1 MTQDELQNLSRK
13 AAKLLSDD
21 LLQKFGLYKGM
32 VDNGNSTALPIWL
45 HESTEACAEIM
56 VRVLWPK
63 SVYIMHAGMAKQV
76 IALQLRA
83 VEPDTPIVFG
93 QLGYDDPMQAFR
105 TAVLLALC
113 EVMG

>member
-1 MTQDELQNLSRK
+1 MTQEELQDLSRK
-13 AAKLLSDD
+13 AAKLLPKDELSCCWVDGINQDLYNYDD
-21 LLQKFGLYKGM
+21 KRR
-32 VDNGNSTALPIWL
+32 IEWL

-63 SVYIMHAGMAKQV
+63 GAFVRPEFPHRWYLNFRNPQQWSVVDKAAISA
-76 IALQLRA
+76 
-83 VEPDTPIVFG
+83 
-93 QLGYDDPMQAFR
+93 DPVQAFR